1 MLCAELLNYKQL
13 LFYLLNYSKSL
24 FSNRGKFYLEQESRV
39 SFCCV
44 FRYDC
49 IRTKK
54 YLNHLFHVRE
64 RPVVW
69 IHNSNGRH
77 LRVRCLLCL
86 HQTKLYFQRTVTECG
101 LNVVVTANV
110 LALDENVWDTL
121 LSGYIQQSILD
132 VSAVIHFIEFKD
144 LVINLEVIKEAR
156 GLSAEWAVALGKDD
170 NLKMAEQRCVSII
183 VGDKWLDGISILLLH
198 HSRKSVP

>member
-1 MLCAELLNYKQL
+1 
-13 LFYLLNYSKSL
+13 
-24 FSNRGKFYLEQESRV
+24 
-39 SFCCV
+39 
-44 FRYDC
+44 
-49 IRTKK
+49 
-54 YLNHLFHVRE
+54 
-64 RPVVW
+64 
-69 IHNSNGRH
+69 
-77 LRVRCLLCL
+77 
-86 HQTKLYFQRTVTECG
+86 